1 MAAVIGFKN
10 LMAAVLILP
19 VCREQAACPLSFCG
33 QTSIIINGV
42 AGRDVELMLN
52 FSMPELILILVIA
65 LVVFGPGKL
74 PEVGKAVGKGL
85 NEFRRAMSND
95 HTKDETINI
104 EAKPVEH
111 KDDEKKTDEE
121 KKVDAKKA
129 EETK

>member
-1 MAAVIGFKN
+1 
-10 LMAAVLILP
+10 
-19 VCREQAACPLSFCG
+19 
-33 QTSIIINGV
+33 
-42 AGRDVELMLN
+42 MLN